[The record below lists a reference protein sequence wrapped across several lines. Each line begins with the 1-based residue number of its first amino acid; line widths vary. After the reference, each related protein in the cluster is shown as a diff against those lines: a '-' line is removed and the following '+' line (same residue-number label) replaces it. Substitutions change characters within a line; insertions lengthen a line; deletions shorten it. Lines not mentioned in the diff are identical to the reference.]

1 MINPPTAFLPF
12 KVPCGPFKTSTL
24 SKSKNPA
31 SDKMEFVTLW
41 PLIAET
47 TESTTDAPTPGGPD
61 PLILMLVPE
70 PSALE

>member
-1 MINPPTAFLPF
+1 
-12 KVPCGPFKTSTL
+12 
-24 SKSKNPA
+24 
-31 SDKMEFVTLW
+31 MEFPILW

-61 PLILMLVPE
+61 PLILMLTPE